1 MTGNKKI
8 ALFGGAAALAF
19 AVGFGGLGVS
29 AANSLGNTP
38 TGHPGHPAPPAASAP
53 AHAAPN
59 VHNATLV
66 ACVSGLDPC

>member
-19 AVGFGGLGVS
+19 AVGFGGIGVS

-38 TGHPGHPAPPAASAP
+38 TTHPAPPAASAP

>member
-1 MTGNKKI
+1 MTSNKKI

-19 AVGFGGLGVS
+19 AVGFGGV

-38 TGHPGHPAPPAASAP
+38 TTHPAPPAASAP

-66 ACVSGLDPC
+66 ACISGLDPC